1 MKNLGQTFPFDGT
14 DRFLRQFF
22 EEWAAKSNCQL
33 STGDLADMELRSKLN
48 GCSDLLMAEV
58 A

>member
-33 STGDLADMELRSKLN
+33 ATGDLADAELWSKRKNILT
-48 GCSDLLMAEV
+48 C
-58 A
+58 